1 MNKIIYPIQ
10 LILCLLLVATTLSAT
25 PEAEYR
31 KLSKT
36 WTVNADGSQEYHHSM
51 ELTLFTHTAMNNT
64 YGESFIVYNPDYQ
77 TVVIHSAYTT
87 QKDGS
92 VVKTPD
98 NAFVEVLPRFAADAP
113 AYNGLKELVVVHTG
127 LELGATIHLDYSILT
142 KPGYYPALDINET
155 LQETSPVKE
164 YQIAIYAPADK
175 PLTWQLYG
183 SQAKATESQ
192 EADQRVIRWTLRD
205 VPASSREAFL
215 PQNHDGVPR
224 LVASGYASQRE
235 ALSTLAKRFQ
245 ASVSYESETFGPY
258 LVESLNDADAKV
270 RTLQTHVVENMGYT
284 AIPLSYTGYNIRDVD
299 LALRSAYG
307 TLAEKTRLLNV
318 LLNAA
323 GIPAEVVVVYPGN
336 LHTDACGQSAIKDLA
351 VKATVNGQ
359 ERFLSAVSLTPSPI
373 TRRGDLDKVFTL
385 DGTQVAVNAEPTVV
399 REEIAISQIDTF
411 GICTLP
417 NASKGIDTWG
427 MATLNSERQNRFEL
441 PALLKEEIVYTV
453 TPGKGMRLETST
465 QERRIEKTFGKV
477 VRTIVPKGDA
487 IEVIRSIELNQPQY
501 TPEEYDDLR
510 ALINEWTDPNNRVLL
525 FSTDR

>member
-1 MNKIIYPIQ
+1 
-10 LILCLLLVATTLSAT
+10 
-25 PEAEYR
+25 
-31 KLSKT
+31 
-36 WTVNADGSQEYHHSM
+36 
-51 ELTLFTHTAMNNT
+51 
-64 YGESFIVYNPDYQ
+64 
-77 TVVIHSAYTT
+77 
-87 QKDGS
+87 
-92 VVKTPD
+92 
-98 NAFVEVLPRFAADAP
+98 
-113 AYNGLKELVVVHTG
+113 
-127 LELGATIHLDYSILT
+127 
-142 KPGYYPALDINET
+142 
-155 LQETSPVKE
+155 
-164 YQIAIYAPADK
+164 
-175 PLTWQLYG
+175 
-183 SQAKATESQ
+183 
-192 EADQRVIRWTLRD
+192 
-205 VPASSREAFL
+205 
-215 PQNHDGVPR
+215 
-224 LVASGYASQRE
+224 
-235 ALSTLAKRFQ
+235 
-245 ASVSYESETFGPY
+245 
-258 LVESLNDADAKV
+258 
-270 RTLQTHVVENMGYT
+270 MGYT

-441 PALLKEEIVYTV
+441 PALLKEEIIYTV

-487 IEVIRSIELNQPQY
+487 IEVIRSIELNQLQY